1 MMLTYKTDLE
11 ILLTYKMDASR
22 ATAIVNDITNLLKY
36 ATDETVKEILMR
48 ELGKYKVLQIPTAIN
63 FYGDII
69 PIPSDVVSVD
79 DKLRYIR
86 KLMRDYPE
94 LFTAKRSC
102 RECKEVYN
110 ITEFGACKNGNKVYV
125 RSYCHRCIARR
136 INEHRNR
143 NYIKVL
149 ND

>member
-1 MMLTYKTDLE
+1 
-11 ILLTYKMDASR
+11 MDASR

-36 ATDETVKEILMR
+36 ATDDTVKEILIR

-69 PIPSDVVSVD
+69 PIPSDVVNVD

-94 LFTAKRSC
+94 LFTSKRSC
-102 RECKEVYN
+102 KDCKEVYN
-110 ITEFGACKNGNKVYV
+110 ISEFGVCKNPNNNKVYV
-125 RSYCHRCIARR
+125 RSYCHKCIARR
-136 INEHRNR
+136 INERRNKD
-143 NYIKVL
+143 YIRVL